1 MRAVKEGRRGVRC
14 SFHCFLSTN
23 SETKEY
29 EVNRVDVSIKADKI
43 FQRAKEEGKSTA
55 KISRAQR
62 PA

>member
-29 EVNRVDVSIKADKI
+29 EVNRVDVSIKSD
-43 FQRAKEEGKSTA
+43 R
-55 KISRAQR
+55 RR
-62 PA
+62 